1 MLKRVQNRKC
11 SKSNKKYKNK
21 LLKWEKKVLFIT
33 IGGAKTLNANH
44 KKRIKTQRQKGLGT
58 VDWLLI
64 LIGLYFAGSWLAG
77 KAFDAGRVT
86 LDESQARGKAAEVE
100 QYARLATL
108 AGIDFVADDGVIPAL
123 TRLAEGRT
131 ASSGAYEGQLFAMPE
146 LKGENLLA
154 VGALMKIEHGALL
167 YCP

>member
-1 MLKRVQNRKC
+1 VSQTKN
-11 SKSNKKYKNK
+11 SKINKNNKNE
-21 LLKWEKKVLFIT
+21 LINCDFVLLFIT

-154 VGALMKIEHGALL
+154 VGALMRIEHGALL

>member
-1 MLKRVQNRKC
+1 M
-11 SKSNKKYKNK
+11 
-21 LLKWEKKVLFIT
+21 LKWEFVVLFIT

-86 LDESQARGKAAEVE
+86 LDETQARGKAAEVE

-108 AGIDFVADDGVIPAL
+108 AGIDFVENDGVLPAL

-131 ASSGAYEGQLFAMPE
+131 ACSGAYEGQLFAMPE

-154 VGALMKIEHGALL
+154 VGALMRIEHGALL